1 MPEWTQKTV
10 RGYHSQQK
18 KRRGVRAVQEFRS
31 KLQRWT
37 RVGRPAQ
44 AKVRGAHGAGSRT
57 AGSVFVSEPPLP
69 HQSCGLVRGRCVRA
83 TQLARVR
90 RRVNWCR
97 AGESTKE

>member
-1 MPEWTQKTV
+1 MTYLLYFFPFPDTTV
-10 RGYHSQQK
+10 SLSP
-18 KRRGVRAVQEFRS
+18 QEFRF

>member
-1 MPEWTQKTV
+1 MAQAEIDTNT
-10 RGYHSQQK
+10 RSQTGQ
-18 KRRGVRAVQEFRS
+18 RTRQEGQEFRF